1 MITETLH
8 LLPIAAA
15 GVTAAAIVT
24 ERTVALVKRY
34 PLANPEAFFEKVGDL
49 VATERLGDAVAL
61 CEKHAGKP
69 AAQVAR
75 QALVRAHQP
84 EALIENGLE
93 IAVGSAVSEITKRT
107 AFLATIANVATLLGL
122 LGTIVGLIA
131 AFQAVGQAD
140 AASKSQL
147 LAQGISTAM
156 NATMLGLAVAIPCM
170 IAYSFLMNRT
180 NRLVAEVDQA
190 ASRTLDV
197 IRQRIYRAEGAELEQ
212 VTPKKMRTG
221 KAAAAQESKEA
232 L

>member
-15 GVTAAAIVT
+15 GVAAAAIVT
-24 ERTVALVKRY
+24 ERTVSLTKRY
-34 PLANPEAFFEKVGDL
+34 PLSNPEGFFEKLGDL
-49 VATERLGDAVAL
+49 VAAEKLGDAVAL
-61 CEKHAGKP
+61 CEKYPAKP

-93 IAVGSAVSEITKRT
+93 IAVGSAVQEISKRT
-107 AFLATIANVATLLGL
+107 AFLATIANVATLMGL

-140 AASKSQL
+140 AATKSQL

-156 NATMLGLAVAIPCM
+156 NATMLGLVVAIPCM

-190 ASRTLDV
+190 ASRTFDV
-197 IRQRIYRAEGAELEQ
+197 IRQRIYRAEGAELEE
-212 VTPKKMRTG
+212 VAGTPKKMRTG
-221 KAAAAQESKEA
+221 SAKATAKEA